1 MGGTPVNMIPK
12 RYDNCRMNDISF
24 ASCLVI
30 WALRRCLR
38 EPDAREMM
46 SRTFAHAFGA
56 DRLGQ
61 AMATFE
67 QMISALRRGARAPLD
82 VRAVEDDM
90 VSNHEATVLAIL
102 AAFQWDNAGQASWLV
117 DTLVHRCER
126 RPFAS
131 AAYGFAGALA
141 AAGHRLP
148 PDGRRA
154 LRSADAVPPL
164 PAEQAQPHAGDFS
177 FLSAGEQTIVTG
189 IRLWVHVLKRKGDPL
204 AALRT
209 HFAFHCIPDA
219 AMSLNAILDHSRM
232 SATRSIDVRC
242 PKCPGLSPDE
252 ARMLHAV
259 ALLQRDDRAAAS
271 AELSSWLPPAVV
283 RLTLFAVDGLARA
296 MTVAHTRLPLRN
308 WRFEDNAMP
317 ADGSASASSADMP
330 ATPTLH

>member
-1 MGGTPVNMIPK
+1 MVPK
-12 RYDNCRMNDISF
+12 RYDNCRMNEISF
-24 ASCLVI
+24 PSCLVV

-38 EPDAREMM
+38 EPDVGEMM
-46 SRTFAHAFGA
+46 SRTFAHAFGP
-56 DRLGQ
+56 DRLGH

-67 QMISALRRGARAPLD
+67 QMIGALRRGARVSLD

-102 AAFQWDNAGQASWLV
+102 AAFQSDDSGQASWLV

-126 RPFAS
+126 RAFAG

-141 AAGHRLP
+141 GAGHRLP

-154 LRSADAVPPL
+154 QRTAEVTTLH
-164 PAEQAQPHAGDFS
+164 PAEQAQPHARDLS
-177 FLSAGEQTIVTG
+177 FLSAGEQMIVAG

-209 HFAFHCIPDA
+209 HFEFHCIPDA
-219 AMSLNAILDHSRM
+219 AMSLHALLDHSRL

-252 ARMLHAV
+252 ARMLHAL
-259 ALLQRDDRAAAS
+259 ALLQRDNRAAAS
-271 AELSSWLPPAVV
+271 AELSSWLPPPVV
-283 RLTLFAVDGLARA
+283 RLTLFSVDGLARA
-296 MTVAHTRLPLRN
+296 MTAAHTRLPLRN
-308 WRFEDNAMP
+308 WRFEDDAFP
-317 ADGSASASSADMP
+317 ADESAPVSSADMP
-330 ATPTLH
+330 ASPTLH

>member
-1 MGGTPVNMIPK
+1 MTMVPK
-12 RYDNCRMNDISF
+12 RYDNCRLNDVSF
-24 ASCLVI
+24 PSCLVV

-38 EPDAREMM
+38 EPDVGEMM
-46 SRTFAHAFGA
+46 SRTFVHAFGP

-61 AMATFE
+61 AMATFD
-67 QMISALRRGARAPLD
+67 QMIGALRRGARAPLD

-102 AAFQWDNAGQASWLV
+102 AAFQSDDAGQASWLV

-126 RPFAS
+126 RAFAGG
-131 AAYGFAGALA
+131 AYGFAGALA
-141 AAGHRLP
+141 EAGHRLP

-154 LRSADAVPPL
+154 PRTVDAKPSL
-164 PAEQAQPHAGDFS
+164 PAERAQPHARELS
-177 FLSAGEQTIVTG
+177 FLSAGEQTIIAG
-189 IRLWVHVLKRKGDPL
+189 IRLWVHVLKRQGDAM

-209 HFAFHCIPDA
+209 HFEFHCIPDA
-219 AMSLNAILDHSRM
+219 AVSLHAVLDHSRL

-252 ARMLHAV
+252 ARILHSV

-271 AELSSWLPPAVV
+271 AELSSWLPPPVV
-283 RLTLFAVDGLARA
+283 RLTLFAVDGLAQA
-296 MTVAHTRLPLRN
+296 LAAAHTRLPLRN
-308 WRFEDNAMP
+308 WRFEEDAFP
-317 ADGSASASSADMP
+317 AGESASESSVVAP